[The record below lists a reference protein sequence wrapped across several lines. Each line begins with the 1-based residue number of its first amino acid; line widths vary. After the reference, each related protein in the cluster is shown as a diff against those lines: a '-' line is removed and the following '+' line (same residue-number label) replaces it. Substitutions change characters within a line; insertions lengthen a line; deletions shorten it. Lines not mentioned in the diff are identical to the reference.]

1 MKVYH
6 SLSHMRRDC
15 KYHVVFIP
23 KRRKKRIFGVLRR
36 QLWRYSTSLEE
47 NMVRAYIRNQEEE
60 DERYEQMKF
69 GIHTRRLGRL
79 IWRL

>member
-6 SLSHMRRDC
+6 NLSHMRRDC

-36 QLWRYSTSLEE
+36 SCGRYFTGLEE
-47 NMVRAYIRNQEEE
+47 NMLRAYIRNQEEE
-60 DERYEQMKF
+60 DERYPPPWAAHMAPL
-69 GIHTRRLGRL
+69 RR
-79 IWRL
+79 